1 MKYTKQAIALFL
13 ILCQTLSFA
22 ICKQTPKGAGLA
34 NHYGTMPEAGKY
46 GPHISA
52 GFNLRRE
59 GVGPNSPVTPIFNY
73 DSQINA
79 AAVVAGDLTNT
90 SYDASQIITAPL
102 AKPKAEIKTTFHHE
116 AIIKTPVHLGTRV
129 EEKQVTTMSR
139 ITGKVESNIVHSEKP
154 IVGILNT
161 VRGVETTKTTV
172 IDLTTGNFPAAG
184 PGKILHGTN

>member
-1 MKYTKQAIALFL
+1 MKYTKQAVALFL
-13 ILCQTLSFA
+13 IVGQLLVFG

-34 NHYGTMPEAGKY
+34 NHYGTNPEEGKY
-46 GPHISA
+46 GPHVNV
-52 GFNLRRE
+52 GLNLRRE
-59 GVGPNSPVTPIFNY
+59 GIGPNSPVTPIFNY
-73 DSQINA
+73 GSEINP

-90 SYDASQIITAPL
+90 SYDASKIISAPL

-139 ITGKVESNIVHSEKP
+139 TTGKVETNIVHTEKP

-161 VRGVETTKTTV
+161 VRGVETQKTTT
-172 IDLTTGNFPAAG
+172 IDLTTGNIAAG
-184 PGKILHGTN
+184 GPGAVLHGTN